1 MEQEVE
7 TMQPKAKTWIALP
20 LILAMPSVLADNPGG
35 QAQEPHSAQ
44 VEHATQ
50 AAGTEHRDCH
60 QM

>member
-1 MEQEVE
+1 
-7 TMQPKAKTWIALP
+7 MQPKAKTWIALP